1 MRSLLLVLALLASV
15 AWADAAVLLFPAVG
29 TPAQVTLSGRVLKH
43 AGSGGSS
50 TLSKNL
56 RRLTSS
62 NWEGASVTVRYA
74 GREAEVKSGHD
85 GNFAVTFSAGKTP
98 FEVGLTTAEAN
109 VKSAATGSA
118 TVDIVDPKASFF
130 VVSDFDDTL
139 AVTNVAAGGTKL
151 VQAALLQDESTQP
164 VVEGMAEL
172 YACLKED
179 KPARPGFALVS
190 GSPAQYLGR
199 VRQFLVSHGFPL
211 SFGIYLRD
219 MGPSTL
225 SNYKQ
230 PVIRSLLKELPNQV
244 VLIGDSGE
252 KDPEVYAQMKSEFPE
267 RVKAIYIRNAGRAD
281 DVKRF
286 DGMVLFKHPK
296 DAALDAVTKG
306 LASAECVGR
315 AFPEAQ
321 AELSKPVGAAAPG
334 TK

>member
-1 MRSLLLVLALLASV
+1 MVPRFMRLLFVVLSLAAATS
-15 AWADAAVLLFPAVG
+15 WADAAVLLFPAVG
-29 TPAQVTLSGRVLKH
+29 TPGQVTISGRVLKH
-43 AGSGGSS
+43 AGTGGSS
-50 TLSKNL
+50 TFSKNL

-62 NWEGASVTVRYA
+62 NWEGAPVMVRYA

-85 GNFAVTFSAGKTP
+85 GNFSVTFTGEKTP
-98 FEVGLTTAEAN
+98 FEVGLSTAEAN
-109 VKSAATGSA
+109 VKDAATGAA
-118 TVDIVDPKASFF
+118 TVDIVDPKAGFF

-151 VQAALLQDESTQP
+151 VKAALMEDETTQP
-164 VVEGMAEL
+164 VVDGMAAF
-172 YACLKED
+172 YGCLKED

-190 GSPAQYLGR
+190 GSPAQYLNR
-199 VRQFLVSHGFPL
+199 VRQFLVAHGFPL

-219 MGPSTL
+219 FGPKTL

-244 VLIGDSGE
+244 VLVGDSGE
-252 KDPEVYAQMKSEFPE
+252 HDPEVYAQMRSEFPD
-267 RVKAIYIRNAGRAD
+267 RVKAIYIRNAGKAE

-286 DGMVLFKHPK
+286 DGMFLFKNPK

-315 AFPEAQ
+315 AFPEAK
-321 AELSKPVGAAAPG
+321 AEK
-334 TK
+334 

>member
-1 MRSLLLVLALLASV
+1 MRSLFAIVVLVATAS
-15 AWADAAVLLFPAVG
+15 WADAAVLLFPAVG

-43 AGSGGSS
+43 AGTGGSS
-50 TLSKNL
+50 TFSKNL

-62 NWEGASVTVRYA
+62 NWEDATVTIRYA

-85 GNFAVTFSAGKTP
+85 GNFSVTFSGEKTP
-98 FEVGLTTAEAN
+98 FDVGLTTAEAN
-109 VKSAATGSA
+109 VKGATGSA

-139 AVTNVAAGGTKL
+139 AVTNVAAGGTRL
-151 VQAALLQDESTQP
+151 IQAALLQDESTQP
-164 VVEGMAEL
+164 VVDGMAEF

-179 KPARPGFALVS
+179 RPARPGFALVS

-199 VRQFLVSHGFPL
+199 VRQFLTSHGFPV

-219 MGPSTL
+219 FGPNTL

-244 VLIGDSGE
+244 VLVGDSGE

-267 RVKAIYIRNAGRAD
+267 RVMAIYIRNAGHAE

-286 DGMVLFKHPK
+286 DGMFLFSNPK

-315 AFPEAQ
+315 AFPEA
-321 AELSKPVGAAAPG
+321 KAA
-334 TK
+334 K

>member
-1 MRSLLLVLALLASV
+1 MRSFLLVPVLLASTV
-15 AWADAAVLLFPAVG
+15 WADAAVLLFPAIG
-29 TPAQVTLSGRVLKH
+29 TPSQVTLSGRVLKH
-43 AGSGGSS
+43 AGTGGSS
-50 TLSKNL
+50 TFSKNL

-62 NWEGASVTVRYA
+62 NWEDATVTVRFA

-85 GNFAVTFSAGKTP
+85 GNFSVTFSGDKAP
-98 FEVGLTTAEAN
+98 FEVGLSTAEAN

-118 TVDIVDPKASFF
+118 TVDIVDPKAGFF

-164 VVEGMAEL
+164 VVVGMAEL
-172 YACLKED
+172 YGCLKEG
-179 KPARPGFALVS
+179 KAARPGFALVS

-199 VRQFLVSHGFPL
+199 VRQFLSAHGFPL

-219 MGPSTL
+219 FGPNTL

-244 VLIGDSGE
+244 VLVGDSGE
-252 KDPEVYAQMKSEFPE
+252 KDPEVYAQIKSEFPE

-286 DGMVLFKHPK
+286 DGMFLFKHPK
-296 DAALDAVTKG
+296 DAALDAVSKG

-321 AELSKPVGAAAPG
+321 AELAKPAAPAAPG
-334 TK
+334 VK